1 MDRET
6 VTDSFVGLGLISHL
20 FDIEWLLSVCDHS
33 PVVNFD
39 DSCLKVPPPRVLIRH
54 RRILWVINL
63 SGNFMIWWGYSKWG
77 GVVLEVGLM
86 VIC

>member
-39 DSCLKVPPPRVLIRH
+39 DSCLKVPPPRVLIRQ
-54 RRILWVINL
+54 
-63 SGNFMIWWGYSKWG
+63 
-77 GVVLEVGLM
+77 
-86 VIC
+86 